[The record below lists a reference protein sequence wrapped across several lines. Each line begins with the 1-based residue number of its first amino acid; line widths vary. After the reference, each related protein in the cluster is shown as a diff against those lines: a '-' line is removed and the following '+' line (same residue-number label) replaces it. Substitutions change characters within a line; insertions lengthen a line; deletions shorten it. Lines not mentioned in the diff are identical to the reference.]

1 MTFLKVDH
9 VGKRFG
15 GVVALNDVSIEVE
28 RGKVVGLIGPNGAGK
43 TTLFNVVTGVFGPD
57 TGQIHFKGESING
70 EKPYTICK
78 KGIARTFQKC
88 KPFLSVSVL
97 QNVMTGA
104 LCRTGSM
111 KRARDEAIEIIEF
124 LGLRPKMDY
133 PLSDVTL
140 AEQRFVELAKA
151 LATKPEML
159 FLDEVMAGLTPEE
172 IRRIIIKIKEVNQ
185 RGTTIVLVEHVMSAV
200 MNLSEKLY
208 VLNEGKL
215 IAEGTPAEIARN
227 GEVIKAYLGVEYHA

>member
-1 MTFLKVDH
+1 
-9 VGKRFG
+9 
-15 GVVALNDVSIEVE
+15 
-28 RGKVVGLIGPNGAGK
+28 
-43 TTLFNVVTGVFGPD
+43 
-57 TGQIHFKGESING
+57 
-70 EKPYTICK
+70 
-78 KGIARTFQKC
+78 
-88 KPFLSVSVL
+88 
-97 QNVMTGA
+97 
-104 LCRTGSM
+104 M